1 MMTARPNHTSLCSK
15 QGPGTKTN
23 SIKSII
29 FTGDAFLFEKTAVAF
44 LSLAMDSQQVL
55 PILDDAELRVLGSL
69 MEKSR
74 TTPDY
79 YPMTINSLTA
89 ACNQKTSRNPVV
101 QFNEETVVLALNT
114 LKRRGLV
121 STATGGTDRVVKYK
135 HNFAIVYPVI
145 PSQVA
150 LICLLI
156 LRGPQ
161 TPGELNTNSG
171 RLYEFES
178 IEEVQEMLNNLAS
191 GEMPFIKQRRPGQK
205 EVRYVHLLGGAT
217 DWAEEDQSSIEPVK
231 RSSGE
236 LEARVAK
243 LEHDMAE
250 LKEAFDKLMKELM

>member
-1 MMTARPNHTSLCSK
+1 MLFYLKKRQP
-15 QGPGTKTN
+15 
-23 SIKSII
+23 I
-29 FTGDAFLFEKTAVAF
+29 FYLYP
-44 LSLAMDSQQVL
+44 MDSKTL
-55 PILDDAELRVLGSL
+55 PVLDDTELRVLGSL

-79 YPMTINSLTA
+79 YPMTVNSLIA

-101 QFNEETVVLALNT
+101 QYNEETVVLALNT

-135 HNFAIVYPVI
+135 HNFAIIYPVI

-150 LICLLI
+150 IICLLI

-161 TPGELNTNSG
+161 TPGEINTNSG

-178 IEEVQEMLNNLAS
+178 IEEVQDILETLAS
-191 GEMPFIKQRRPGQK
+191 GDLPFIKQLPRRTGQK
-205 EVRYVHLLGGAT
+205 EVRYMHLL
-217 DWAEEDQSSIEPVK
+217 SSVTEWNDDEFTQETSK
-231 RSSGE
+231 RSSGD

-243 LEHDMAE
+243 LEQELAE
-250 LKEAFDKLMKELM
+250 LKEAFDKLMKELS

>member
-1 MMTARPNHTSLCSK
+1 
-15 QGPGTKTN
+15 
-23 SIKSII
+23 
-29 FTGDAFLFEKTAVAF
+29 
-44 LSLAMDSQQVL
+44 
-55 PILDDAELRVLGSL
+55 

-79 YPMTINSLTA
+79 YPMTVNSLIA

-101 QFNEETVVLALNT
+101 QYNEETVVLALNT
-114 LKRRGLV
+114 LKKRGLV

-150 LICLLI
+150 IICLLI
-156 LRGPQ
+156 LRGAQ

-178 IEEVQEMLNNLAS
+178 IEEVQDLLTELSS
-191 GEMPFIKQRRPGQK
+191 GGHPFIKQLPRRPGQK
-205 EVRYVHLLGGAT
+205 EVRYVHLLGGSM
-217 DWAEEDQSSIEPVK
+217 DWSDESAFEESP
-231 RSSGE
+231 RASSGNSG

-243 LEHDMAE
+243 LEQELVE
-250 LKEAFDKLMKELM
+250 LKEAFDKLMKELS